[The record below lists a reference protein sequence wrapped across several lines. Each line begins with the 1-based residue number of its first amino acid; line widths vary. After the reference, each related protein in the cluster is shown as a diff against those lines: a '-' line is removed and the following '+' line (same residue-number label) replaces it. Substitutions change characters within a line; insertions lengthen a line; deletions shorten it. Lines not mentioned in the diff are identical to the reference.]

1 MGRVWNNARPMA
13 INPTL
18 KAMTDLLLAELPA
31 LGRELLES
39 IQHALHQDPRAFA
52 LQDAWSRR
60 RSRFLLEF
68 ESELRPQLVRMRA
81 GDLQARL
88 RGGNSGLGGLS
99 LVDESQALR
108 DVGIAH
114 AVELCQEA
122 SRTELFQLGNFFT
135 ALHRGPVHGRDLNAL
150 RPALFARALADAL
163 AGSDLSADGHYA
175 LMRAAAPALAAPL
188 ARRYQQLV
196 GLLHEAELA
205 PMVSTRLG
213 QERRRS
219 PAVRDSQSGALAG
232 LQARSV
238 AISSRPQR
246 LHAAPSESLLDRL
259 YERMLDDP
267 ALAAPVKSQLAR
279 LQVAVTR
286 LALEDATLL
295 RDESHPTW
303 RLINAIAAYAGGF
316 ADAND
321 ERLQEFLRFLE
332 DQTAAL
338 VQSPQPSSQQFEY
351 LLRLVDAFIAR
362 QARERSAPSEAELAT
377 LERER
382 QSGAWLKLLR
392 EQLDE
397 LARRAGLG
405 PHARRF
411 LHARWSV
418 LIVQAMVREGQDG
431 VLVQRLL
438 HWVDPLIDS
447 LRERADAAAR
457 AELRLQLPALVSGI
471 ESLLEPLGLD
481 PEQRQALM
489 DALMKLHG
497 RLMVQTAA
505 TQAGTADARASEL
518 PGETQAAAD
527 DAAPDE
533 AAVSRF
539 VEQRESGYASVWAH
553 AQVDRS
559 ALPTQPLPLPDS
571 AEAQQQVEARLWLDG
586 LRVGG
591 WFHLF
596 VDSVW
601 CTAQLVWIG
610 SERDLFLFV
619 GQDAGQRHS
628 LTVGALSQLY
638 LNGLAMYLEQEGLVE
653 RAIGTLLQDLD
664 DE

>member
-1 MGRVWNNARPMA
+1 
-13 INPTL
+13 
-18 KAMTDLLLAELPA
+18 
-31 LGRELLES
+31 
-39 IQHALHQDPRAFA
+39 
-52 LQDAWSRR
+52 
-60 RSRFLLEF
+60 
-68 ESELRPQLVRMRA
+68 
-81 GDLQARL
+81 
-88 RGGNSGLGGLS
+88 
-99 LVDESQALR
+99 
-108 DVGIAH
+108 
-114 AVELCQEA
+114 
-122 SRTELFQLGNFFT
+122 
-135 ALHRGPVHGRDLNAL
+135 
-150 RPALFARALADAL
+150 
-163 AGSDLSADGHYA
+163 
-175 LMRAAAPALAAPL
+175 
-188 ARRYQQLV
+188 
-196 GLLHEAELA
+196 
-205 PMVSTRLG
+205 
-213 QERRRS
+213 
-219 PAVRDSQSGALAG
+219 
-232 LQARSV
+232 
-238 AISSRPQR
+238 
-246 LHAAPSESLLDRL
+246 
-259 YERMLDDP
+259 MLDDP
-267 ALAAPVKSQLAR
+267 ALAAPVKAQLAR

-321 ERLQEFLRFLE
+321 ARLQEFLRFLE

-447 LRERADAAAR
+447 LRERIAIRPRGGQIRADDAAR

-527 DAAPDE
+527 DASSSSARAATPRCGRTPRSTARRCRPSRCPCPTAPRPSNRSRPGCGWTACAWVAGSTCSSTASGAPPSWSGS
-533 AAVSRF
+533 AANATS
-539 VEQRESGYASVWAH
+539 SCS
-553 AQVDRS
+553 S
-559 ALPTQPLPLPDS
+559 ARTPDN
-571 AEAQQQVEARLWLDG
+571 VT
-586 LRVGG
+586 
-591 WFHLF
+591 H
-596 VDSVW
+596 
-601 CTAQLVWIG
+601 
-610 SERDLFLFV
+610 
-619 GQDAGQRHS
+619 
-628 LTVGALSQLY
+628 
-638 LNGLAMYLEQEGLVE
+638 
-653 RAIGTLLQDLD
+653 
-664 DE
+664 